1 MPSTSS
7 CPYGPKCNIDSTM
20 ESTLS
25 DTCSSTEMSSLLY
38 TTSSTRA
45 PKILNSNHESP
56 LCRSVKEWWFLIYS
70 FTPLVRLSLLRFPG
84 WDGTFEGVT
93 WLSSRSCAYCQGI
106 RLILCLLSD
115 ILICSRSARSGDGE
129 GGRIHYQHMWFIQK
143 IQYSSQHGVSSQL
156 GYLERIVI
164 WWVSY
169 PSLSLIF
176 YSAAD
181 DPRPIQRHC
190 WYCEGSL
197 LSLKSYQVIWGYV
210 RLYPRCCWVCLVFR
224 AKTELFK

>member
-1 MPSTSS
+1 MARSAISTVPWKVL
-7 CPYGPKCNIDSTM
+7 CQILVLQPKWVHCCIPHLPQEPQKSWTATM
-20 ESTLS
+20 
-25 DTCSSTEMSSLLY
+25 
-38 TTSSTRA
+38 RA
-45 PKILNSNHESP
+45 PCADLWRNGGF
-56 LCRSVKEWWFLIYS
+56 WFIH
-70 FTPLVRLSLLRFPG
+70 LRPSSDWVCSGFQ
-84 WDGTFEGVT
+84 GVT

-129 GGRIHYQHMWFIQK
+129 GGRMHYQHMWFIQK

-181 DPRPIQRHC
+181 DPRPIRRIC
-190 WYCEGSL
+190 WYYEGSL
-197 LSLKSYQVIWGYV
+197 LRLKNY
-210 RLYPRCCWVCLVFR
+210 
-224 AKTELFK
+224 

>member
-20 ESTLS
+20 ESTMS

-106 RLILCLLSD
+106 RLILRLLSD
-115 ILICSRSARSGDGE
+115 IIILICSRPSRSSE
-129 GGRIHYQHMWFIQK
+129 WQQWWRRSYALPAYVWFI
-143 IQYSSQHGVSSQL
+143 SA
-156 GYLERIVI
+156 
-164 WWVSY
+164 
-169 PSLSLIF
+169 LSLV
-176 YSAAD
+176 SAW
-181 DPRPIQRHC
+181 I
-190 WYCEGSL
+190 
-197 LSLKSYQVIWGYV
+197 LKENHYLMS
-210 RLYPRCCWVCLVFR
+210 
-224 AKTELFK
+224 